1 MTVPPE
7 VLSYVARLVT
17 ATHPDQDAAPD
28 STRRFVLRGASPRAG
43 QAMILAAKVL
53 AAVAGRT
60 QISRDDVQRVALPAL
75 RHRITLSFEGH
86 AQEAGIDGIV
96 TDILRAVA

>member
-1 MTVPPE
+1 
-7 VLSYVARLVT
+7 
-17 ATHPDQDAAPD
+17 
-28 STRRFVLRGASPRAG
+28 
-43 QAMILAAKVL
+43 MILAAKVL

-60 QISRDDVQRVALPAL
+60 QITRDDVRRVALPAL

-96 TDILRAVA
+96 TDILRSVSLMQSSSFNREPNGDGAARPPVLRRRPLARG